1 MAGPLEGPATGHS
14 GGFTTVCVSKP
25 STSGGRALVD
35 SASVSPV
42 ATRRRTSTTR
52 RSSTGRSA
60 TRRATTGRSGT
71 RRTTRR
77 RNTSTRRRRPR
88 LATTLGSA
96 LALGLLAGW
105 LRLGWLGRGLLA
117 AALLVVLIG
126 YFLWSRRGQ
135 IHDEMTSGE
144 PERGPATTEPT
155 STGSGADEP
164 VTPPAGTPHEET
176 PQ

>member
-1 MAGPLEGPATGHS
+1 M
-14 GGFTTVCVSKP
+14 
-25 STSGGRALVD
+25 D

-42 ATRRRTSTTR
+42 ATRRRTSTT
-52 RSSTGRSA
+52 GRST

-77 RNTSTRRRRPR
+77 RTISTRRRRPT

-105 LRLGWLGRGLLA
+105 LRLGWLGRGLLVT
-117 AALLVVLIG
+117 ALLAVLVG
-126 YFLWSRRGQ
+126 YFVWSRRGQ

-144 PERGPATTEPT
+144 PEGEPTSTDRT

-164 VTPPAGTPHEET
+164 VTPAPGTPHEET